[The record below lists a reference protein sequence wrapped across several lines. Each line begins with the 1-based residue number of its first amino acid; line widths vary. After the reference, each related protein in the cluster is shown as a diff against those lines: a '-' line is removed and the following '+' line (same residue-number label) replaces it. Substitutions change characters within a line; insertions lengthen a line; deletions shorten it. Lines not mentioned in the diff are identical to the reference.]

1 MAGMEN
7 IEDYILGETEEE
19 ITLETSDHSRA
30 ISIQMINKCRRDLDI
45 VSRDLDPCIYDTSE
59 MLDAIKK
66 LALRSRLSRIRILV
80 LQPETL
86 KSRGHRMLDL
96 SERLSSFIKIR
107 RVGKEHSSFN
117 SAMLLVD
124 ECGFVRRPHS
134 DRFEG
139 RANFKDR
146 KTVSDMQGEFDLLW
160 NHSQKDPNF
169 RRLSL

>member
-1 MAGMEN
+1 MEN
-7 IEDYILGETEEE
+7 FDDYVLGETEEE

-30 ISIQMINKCRRDLDI
+30 ISIQMINGCRRYLNI
-45 VSRDLDPCIYDTSE
+45 ISRDLDPCIYDTSE

-66 LALRSRLSRIRILV
+66 LALRSRLSKIRILV

-96 SERLSSFIKIR
+96 SERLSSFIEV
-107 RVGKEHSSFN
+107 RVVGREHGSFN
-117 SAMLLVD
+117 SAMLLAD
-124 ECGFVRRPHS
+124 DDGYVRRPHS

-146 KTVSDMQGEFDLLW
+146 KTTSDLWSEFDLLW